1 MLVLASS
8 SPRRK
13 ELLSQI
19 GCKFVCRPSSCEELT
34 FRDEPNP
41 QKLVMQNAILKAKAS
56 VDNHHKDEIILGSD
70 TVVALDNKIYGKP
83 KDDNDAFCM
92 LKKSFRKNTSSLQL
106 VLH

>member
-1 MLVLASS
+1 MLILASS

-13 ELLSQI
+13 ELLAQI

-56 VDNHHKDEIILGSD
+56 VDNHHKDESRSKSKYL
-70 TVVALDNKIYGKP
+70 IYTGYP
-83 KDDNDAFCM
+83 
-92 LKKSFRKNTSSLQL
+92 NTSQRR
-106 VLH
+106 

>member
-13 ELLSQI
+13 ELLAQI

-34 FRDEPNP
+34 FCDEPNP

-56 VDNHHKDEIILGSD
+56 IDNHHKDEIIFSGGERTPRRWKNRLRRI
-70 TVVALDNKIYGKP
+70 LP
-83 KDDNDAFCM
+83 K
-92 LKKSFRKNTSSLQL
+92 
-106 VLH
+106 

>member
-1 MLVLASS
+1 MLILASS

-13 ELLSQI
+13 ELLAQI

-70 TVVALDNKIYGKP
+70 TVVALASLISAEISSP
-83 KDDNDAFCM
+83 KKALAVANA
-92 LKKSFRKNTSSLQL
+92 SRQSAYR
-106 VLH
+106 